1 MKENLKKYT
10 LCLILM
16 CIIAIIDG
24 VFMIMYPGIS
34 LATLGVMVAL
44 LMIVVGALFIYIDVK
59 AWSYDIPFDGL
70 LQGIL
75 RIVLGILLLR
85 NPDTMAVYI
94 GVALGIWMIMS
105 SFSGIKLAFA
115 LRYTSAPWILLIILN
130 ILNILMGVTV
140 LYTPTLS
147 SMALTT
153 AVGMVII
160 AHAVINIIYIFEIR
174 KNLKEVEQAVTAQ
187 LEQLRQE
194 ASKAQPQPENSEN

>member
-24 VFMIMYPGIS
+24 IFMIMYPDIS

-44 LMIVVGALFIYIDVK
+44 FMIAVGALFVYIDIK
-59 AWSYDIPFDGL
+59 AWSYDVPFDGL

-75 RIVLGILLLR
+75 RIILGILLLR
-85 NPDTMAVYI
+85 NPDSMAVYI
-94 GVALGIWMIMS
+94 GIVLGVWMIMS
-105 SFSGIKLAFA
+105 SFGGIKLAYN

-130 ILNILMGVTV
+130 ILNILIGVTV
-140 LYTPTLS
+140 LYTPVLS

-153 AVGMVII
+153 TVGMVII
-160 AHAVINIIYIFEIR
+160 IHAIINLFFIFEIR
-174 KNLKEVEQAVTAQ
+174 RNLNEVEKAVTAQ

-194 ASKAQPQPENSEN
+194 VRSEAQPENPEN